1 MEEFV
6 GKIWHRY
13 ITDKATTEYPEA
25 RVELD
30 EIRHTAAIM
39 FRSLGGEGGLRIDN
53 ASELDHGARRS
64 ILQRIAGTGSKI
76 QLAWRDEESLRLPGV
91 IALFPHK
98 SLNRDLYLWLAALAT
113 SSYATAGGASGEWLA
128 DNCRGT
134 AQLLRRWPGMHKR
147 YQRLLDA
154 HLQQRPEADTLPK
167 AERLREEAIV
177 EALKNPARYADAG
190 HSAAMPRA
198 AKYPPQPVPL
208 WLHPEPPRPGAASAA
223 SSNDP
228 DDAEAPASRKK
239 EDRQQKRRKA
249 ERVDMPEGKEGLL
262 AFRLESYFSW
272 SEFLNVD
279 RTTEDDDD
287 DDAQRTAD
295 DMDMISVARDN
306 KPTASKVRFD
316 LDLPAD
322 QYDDI
327 RLGEGIPL
335 PEWDYKQ
342 QLLVK
347 DYCAIQPMLAREAEA
362 IPLPPKLRAQARKL
376 RSQFEMLRPQ
386 RHWFSRQQEGTELDL
401 DSYLSHLTDRKLGR
415 FNSDAAVYRECRN
428 ASRDLA
434 CLLLADLS
442 LSTDAYVNDDER
454 VIDTIR
460 DSLFLFSEALAAT
473 GDPFALYGFSSRHR
487 DHVRFNLIKNFTESY
502 NAHVRGRINAIKPGY
517 YTRIGAAIRQ
527 ASKILACQQAAQKI
541 LLILTDG
548 KPNDLDKYEGRYGIE
563 DTRMAILEAKQ
574 MGLQPFCVTIDTE
587 ARDYLPYIF
596 GSRSWVLVR
605 DAAELP
611 RKLPMLYARLTH

>member
-25 RVELD
+25 RVDLD
-30 EIRHTAAIM
+30 EIRHAAAIM

-113 SSYATAGGASGEWLA
+113 SSQATAGNASGEWLA

-134 AQLLRRWPGMHKR
+134 LQLLQRWPGMHKR

-154 HLQQRPEADTLPK
+154 HLQQRPEADALPK

-177 EALKNPARYADAG
+177 EALKNPAHYADAG
-190 HSAAMPRA
+190 HSAQMPAA

-208 WLHPEPPRPGAASAA
+208 WLHPEPPRVGIASAA

-272 SEFLNVD
+272 AEFVNVD

-322 QYDDI
+322 EYDDI
-327 RLGEGIPL
+327 RLGDGIPL

-342 QLLVK
+342 QQLVK
-347 DYCAIQPMLAREAEA
+347 DYCAIQPMLAREAET

-415 FNSDAAVYRECRN
+415 FNSDAAVYRECRDS
-428 ASRDLA
+428 SRDLS

-442 LSTDAYVNDDER
+442 LSTDAYVNDEER

-460 DSLFLFSEALAAT
+460 DSLFLFSEALSAT
-473 GDPFALYGFSSRHR
+473 GDPFALYGFSSRNR
-487 DHVRFNLIKNFTESY
+487 DHVRFNLIKNFNESY
-502 NAHVRGRINAIKPGY
+502 NEHVRGRINAIKPGF
-517 YTRIGAAIRQ
+517 YTRMGAAIRQ

-563 DTRMAILEAKQ
+563 DTRMAILEAQQ

-587 ARDYLPYIF
+587 AKDYLPYLF

-611 RKLPMLYARLTH
+611 RKLPLLYARLTH

>member
-13 ITDKATTEYPEA
+13 ITDRAIKEYPEA
-25 RVELD
+25 RVDLD

-53 ASELDHGARRS
+53 ATELEHGARRS

-76 QLAWRDEESLRLPGV
+76 QLAWRDEESLRLPGA
-91 IALFPHK
+91 IALFAEK

-113 SSYATAGGASGEWLA
+113 SPQATAEHASGGWLA
-128 DNCRGT
+128 DNCEGA
-134 AQLLRRWPGMHKR
+134 AQLLQRWPGMRKR
-147 YQRLLDA
+147 YLRLVEA
-154 HLQQRPEADTLPK
+154 HLQQRPVIDALPK
-167 AERLREEAIV
+167 AERLQEEAIV
-177 EALKNPARYADAG
+177 QALENPERYADAD
-190 HSAAMPRA
+190 HSAVMAPV
-198 AKYPPQPVPL
+198 AKRPPQPVPL
-208 WLHPEPPRPGAASAA
+208 WLHPDPPRPGAAVAA
-223 SSNDP
+223 SSSDP

-239 EDRQQKRRKA
+239 ENQQQKRRKA

-272 SEFLNVD
+272 SEFVNVD

-287 DDAQRTAD
+287 DDAQSTAD

-306 KPTASKVRFD
+306 QPTASKVRFD

-322 QYDDI
+322 EYDDI

-342 QLLVK
+342 QRLVK
-347 DYCAIQPMLAREAEA
+347 DYCAIQPMLAREAES

-596 GSRSWVLVR
+596 GSRSWVLVH

-611 RKLPMLYARLTH
+611 RKLPMLYARLTN

>member
-13 ITDKATTEYPEA
+13 ITGRAIKEYPEA
-25 RVELD
+25 RVVLD
-30 EIRHTAAIM
+30 EIRNTAAIM
-39 FRSLGGEGGLRIDN
+39 FRSLGGEGGLRIDD

-64 ILQRIAGTGSKI
+64 ILQRIAGTGSKV
-76 QLAWRDEESLRLPGV
+76 QLAWRDEESLRLPGM
-91 IALFPHK
+91 IALFPDK

-113 SSYATAGGASGEWLA
+113 SHATAESATGEWLA
-128 DNCRGT
+128 DNRKGT
-134 AQLLRRWPGMHKR
+134 VQLLQRWPGMRKR
-147 YQRLLDA
+147 YHRLVEA
-154 HLQQRPEADTLPK
+154 HLQQRPVIDALPK
-167 AERLREEAIV
+167 AERLQEAAIV
-177 EALKNPARYADAG
+177 EALRNPDRTADSG
-190 HSAAMPRA
+190 HTAKPPSAA
-198 AKYPPQPVPL
+198 KHPPQPVPL
-208 WLHPEPPRPGAASAA
+208 WLHPEPPQPGAAAAA
-223 SSNDP
+223 SSSDP
-228 DDAEAPASRKK
+228 DGAEAPSSRKK
-239 EDRQQKRRKA
+239 EDQQQKRRKA

-262 AFRLESYFSW
+262 AFRLESLFSW
-272 SEFLNVD
+272 SEFVNVD

-306 KPTASKVRFD
+306 QPTASKVRFD

-322 QYDDI
+322 EYDDI

-342 QLLVK
+342 QRLVK

-362 IPLPPKLRAQARKL
+362 IALPQKLRAQARKL
-376 RSQFEMLRPQ
+376 RGQFEMLRPQ

-428 ASRDLA
+428 ATRDLA

-442 LSTDAYVNDDER
+442 LSTDAYVNDEER

-460 DSLFLFSEALAAT
+460 DSLFLFSEALSAT

-487 DHVRFNLIKNFTESY
+487 DHVRFNLIKNFAESY
-502 NAHVRGRINAIKPGY
+502 NEHVRGRINAIKPGY

-527 ASKILACQQAAQKI
+527 ASKILASQQAAQKI

-563 DTRMAILEAKQ
+563 DTRMAVLEAQQ

-587 ARDYLPYIF
+587 AKDYLPYLF

-611 RKLPMLYARLTH
+611 RKLPMLYARLTN

>member
-25 RVELD
+25 RVDLD
-30 EIRHTAAIM
+30 ETRHAAAIM

-64 ILQRIAGTGSKI
+64 LLQRIAGTGSKI

-113 SSYATAGGASGEWLA
+113 SSQATAASDSGEWLV

-134 AQLLRRWPGMHKR
+134 LQLLRCWPGMHKR
-147 YQRLLDA
+147 YQRLVDA
-154 HLQQRPEADTLPK
+154 HLQQRPEADALPK

-177 EALKNPARYADAG
+177 EALKNPAHYADTV
-190 HSAAMPRA
+190 HSAQMPAA
-198 AKYPPQPVPL
+198 AKYPSQPVPL
-208 WLHPEPPRPGAASAA
+208 WLHPEPPRVGVASAA

-272 SEFLNVD
+272 AEFVNVD

-287 DDAQRTAD
+287 DDSQRTAD

-327 RLGEGIPL
+327 RLGEGILL

-415 FNSDAAVYRECRN
+415 FNSDAAVYRECRDS
-428 ASRDLA
+428 SRDLS

-442 LSTDAYVNDDER
+442 LSTDAYVNDEER

-460 DSLFLFSEALAAT
+460 NSLFLFSEALSAT
-473 GDPFALYGFSSRHR
+473 GDPFALYGFSSRNR
-487 DHVRFNLIKNFTESY
+487 DHVRFHLIKNFAESY
-502 NAHVRGRINAIKPGY
+502 NEHVRGRINAIKPGF
-517 YTRIGAAIRQ
+517 YTRMGAAIRQ
-527 ASKILACQQAAQKI
+527 ASKILACQQSAQKI

-563 DTRMAILEAKQ
+563 DTRMAILEAQQ

-587 ARDYLPYIF
+587 AKDYLPYLF

-611 RKLPMLYARLTH
+611 RKLPMLYARLTN

>member
-1 MEEFV
+1 
-6 GKIWHRY
+6 
-13 ITDKATTEYPEA
+13 
-25 RVELD
+25 
-30 EIRHTAAIM
+30 
-39 FRSLGGEGGLRIDN
+39 
-53 ASELDHGARRS
+53 
-64 ILQRIAGTGSKI
+64 
-76 QLAWRDEESLRLPGV
+76 V

-113 SSYATAGGASGEWLA
+113 SSHATAASAGGEWLA
-128 DNCRGT
+128 DNCRDT
-134 AQLLRRWPGMHKR
+134 MQLLQRWPGMHKR

-154 HLQQRPEADTLPK
+154 HLQQRPEAGALPK
-167 AERLREEAIV
+167 AERLQEEVIR
-177 EALKNPARYADAG
+177 EALKNPAHYADIRSLSKNSLTGVGKSSGDPGVFALTPN
-190 HSAAMPRA
+190 MPPA
-198 AKYPPQPVPL
+198 AKHPPQPVPL
-208 WLHPEPPRPGAASAA
+208 WLHPEPPRAGAAVAA
-223 SSNDP
+223 SSSDP

-272 SEFLNVD
+272 AEFVNVD

-327 RLGEGIPL
+327 RLGDGIPL

-415 FNSDAAVYRECRN
+415 FNSDAAVYRECRDS
-428 ASRDLA
+428 SRDLS

-442 LSTDAYVNDDER
+442 LSTDAYVNDEER

-460 DSLFLFSEALAAT
+460 NSLFLFSEALSAT
-473 GDPFALYGFSSRHR
+473 GDPFALYGFSSRNR
-487 DHVRFNLIKNFTESY
+487 DHVRFHLIKNFAESY
-502 NAHVRGRINAIKPGY
+502 NEHVRGRINAIKPGF
-517 YTRIGAAIRQ
+517 YTRMGAAIRQ
-527 ASKILACQQAAQKI
+527 ASKILACQSAAQKI

-563 DTRMAILEAKQ
+563 DTRMAILEAQQ

-587 ARDYLPYIF
+587 AKDYLPYLF

-611 RKLPMLYARLTH
+611 RKLPMLYARLTN